1 MAITGYQYL
10 KHNNMKAIEIN
21 GNIKTYRRL
30 PSTWEDDK
38 GLHLNF
44 TKVADPKAF
53 GFYDVVT
60 PSHDSQTQRLSAMFF
75 DAAKE
80 IFTHT
85 VEDID
90 FNAVTEIKDENDV
103 VIETKPVYDIESL
116 KKSKIQEV
124 KAMAYKLLQP
134 TDWYGIRL
142 AINGIALPENI
153 TDERNE
159 IIKKSDIAEVEIDAL
174 QTIPKVLKYQI
185 VLVEPVDPLI

>member
-1 MAITGYQYL
+1 
-10 KHNNMKAIEIN
+10 MKAKDFN
-21 GNIKTYRRL
+21 GSIRTWRRL
-30 PSTWEDDK
+30 PKTYKSATKYYTAFDK
-38 GLHLNF
+38 AS
-44 TKVADPKAF
+44 KDIIEAE

-60 PSHDSQTQRLSAMFF
+60 PSYDSVTQQISNLHFDGSVFTYDVTDKVFSQTLEQ
-75 DAAKE
+75 AKE
-80 IFTHT
+80 
-85 VEDID
+85 
-90 FNAVTEIKDENDV
+90 
-103 VIETKPVYDIESL
+103 TK
-116 KKSKIQEV
+116 KQEV

-159 IIKKSDIAEVEIDAL
+159 IIRKSDIAEVEIDAL